1 MANPRRT
8 TALAWK
14 DARPFSCSV
23 GECKLMT
30 HFGGHHDKIRFLGGI
45 LNVASP
51 SSKGALPSQWP
62 DIIAALASFHQA
74 RGESAAAKKYAERLR
89 KLADN

>member
-14 DARPFSCSV
+14 DVRPFSCSV

-30 HFGGHHDKIRFLGGI
+30 HFVVSPVFLCPLW
-45 LNVASP
+45 LNRLFRLVAV
-51 SSKGALPSQWP
+51 
-62 DIIAALASFHQA
+62 AALGFSWRVPLTYRRPASM
-74 RGESAAAKKYAERLR
+74 GNLR
-89 KLADN
+89 FSQP